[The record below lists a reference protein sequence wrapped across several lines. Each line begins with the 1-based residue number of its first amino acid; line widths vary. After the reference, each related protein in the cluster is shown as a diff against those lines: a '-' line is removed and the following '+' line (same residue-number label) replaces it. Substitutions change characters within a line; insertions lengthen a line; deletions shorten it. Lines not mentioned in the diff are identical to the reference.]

1 MSRRSPGESM
11 PMPMP
16 LRDLPP
22 EQDLVGA
29 GDLMRAA
36 APPSDITPAAR
47 LRIRARLRSALSAK
61 TGRRPRWRWR
71 LHPIV
76 VVVTALVSASV
87 GGAAV
92 QSMIAQRRLQRDAV
106 DREPPHAPGVAP
118 DGRSRRGRRT
128 AGAVA
133 PAIAPPSPAPSPS
146 LDPPPPPPPADV
158 MVPAVRQPAIPVA
171 RTPSAV
177 VPARARPIGLE
188 PPPLEVAPAPP
199 AEAALLAGA
208 IRALRGAGE
217 ADAAL
222 ALLDEHRA
230 RFPAGAMTL
239 EAAAVRIEAL
249 LKAGRTAAALAE
261 LDRFPLDG
269 APGRDEWQVV
279 RGELRA
285 NAGRWREAETDFVV
299 ALAGRLD
306 GARGDL
312 AERALWGRAGARA
325 RRGDAAGARA
335 DYALYL
341 ERFPAGRF
349 ADQARS
355 AVSAQTPVK
364 PRAP

>member
-1 MSRRSPGESM
+1 
-11 PMPMP
+11 
-16 LRDLPP
+16 
-22 EQDLVGA
+22 
-29 GDLMRAA
+29 
-36 APPSDITPAAR
+36 
-47 LRIRARLRSALSAK
+47 
-61 TGRRPRWRWR
+61 
-71 LHPIV
+71 
-76 VVVTALVSASV
+76 
-87 GGAAV
+87 
-92 QSMIAQRRLQRDAV
+92 
-106 DREPPHAPGVAP
+106 
-118 DGRSRRGRRT
+118 
-128 AGAVA
+128 
-133 PAIAPPSPAPSPS
+133 
-146 LDPPPPPPPADV
+146 
-158 MVPAVRQPAIPVA
+158 MVPAVRQPSVRVA
-171 RTPSAV
+171 RTTSAVTTPSA
-177 VPARARPIGLE
+177 RAIGLE
-188 PPPLEVAPAPP
+188 PPPLDVAPAPP

-230 RFPAGAMTL
+230 RFPTGAMTL

-285 NAGRWREAETDFVV
+285 NAGRWREAETDFAV

-306 GARGDL
+306 GARGEL